1 VAEDRGLVFVVDDD
15 QSVRDALEG
24 LLQSAGWR
32 VETFATSDEFLARP
46 PSEEATCLVLDIELP
61 GTGGL
66 ELQDELARI
75 GGDIPIVFITGHGD
89 VSRSVRAMKAGAVE
103 FLVKP
108 FSDVALLDGIERAI
122 ERSKELLVRKA
133 ELALL
138 NERYAKLSARERQV
152 MQLVITGLMNKE
164 IAHEL
169 GTREVTVKVQRG
181 KVMRKMHAQSLP
193 DLVRMAE
200 KLGIPAGRGDER

>member
-1 VAEDRGLVFVVDDD
+1 MAEDRGLVFVVDDD
-15 QSVRDALEG
+15 QSVRDALVG
-24 LLQSAGWR
+24 LLESAGWR

-46 PSEEATCLVLDIELP
+46 RPEEAACLVLDIELP

-66 ELQDELARI
+66 ELQEELGRI
-75 GGDIPIVFITGHGD
+75 RGDIPIVFITGHGD
-89 VSRSVRAMKAGAVE
+89 VGRSVRAMKAGAVE

-122 ERSKELLVRKA
+122 ERSKELLSRKA
-133 ELALL
+133 ELTVL

-152 MQLVITGLMNKE
+152 MQLVISGLMNKE

-200 KLGIPAGRGDER
+200 KLGIPAGRGEER

>member
-1 VAEDRGLVFVVDDD
+1 LDDD
-15 QSVRDALEG
+15 RSVRDALEG

-46 PSEEATCLVLDIELP
+46 LAEEAACLVLDIELP

-66 ELQDELARI
+66 ELQDELARVR
-75 GGDIPIVFITGHGD
+75 GDLPIVFITGHGD
-89 VSRSVRAMKAGAVE
+89 VGRSVRAMKAGAVE

-108 FSDVALLDGIERAI
+108 FSDLALLDGIERAI
-122 ERSKELLVRKA
+122 ERSKELLSRKA
-133 ELALL
+133 ELAVL
-138 NERYAKLSARERQV
+138 NEHYATLSARERQV
-152 MQLVITGLMNKE
+152 MQLVISGLMNKE
-164 IAHEL
+164 IAHQL

-200 KLGIPAGRGDER
+200 KLGIPTSRGDER

>member
-1 VAEDRGLVFVVDDD
+1 VAEKRGLVFVVDDD

-46 PSEEATCLVLDIELP
+46 LAEEVACLVLDIELP

-66 ELQDELARI
+66 ELQDELARMR
-75 GGDIPIVFITGHGD
+75 GDLPIVFITGHGD
-89 VSRSVRAMKAGAVE
+89 VGRSVRAMKAGAVE

-122 ERSKELLVRKA
+122 ERSKELLSRKA
-133 ELALL
+133 ELAVL
-138 NERYAKLSARERQV
+138 NDHYATLSARERQV
-152 MQLVITGLMNKE
+152 MQLVISGLMNKE
-164 IAHEL
+164 IAHQL

-200 KLGIPAGRGDER
+200 KLGIPTSRGDER